1 MGFYIN
7 YVVCKI
13 FITLKAILLKTQI
26 IVTTHSPHILQI
38 DSKEE
43 IIVLDMDESGNVYK
57 KELELGE
64 YVVLGWTNEEILKD
78 VMGVEHNFLKLYLKV
93 IRNFEG
99 AEKVKRIQ
107 LCYVNIFVNRFRL

>member
-1 MGFYIN
+1 M
-7 YVVCKI
+7 VCKI

-64 YVVLGWTNEEILKD
+64 YVVLGWTNEEILKA

-93 IRNFEG
+93 IRNFED

>member
-1 MGFYIN
+1 MWYVKTESFYLGDVRGDLIYINYVVCKVKILFSSFSKIILFYIN

-43 IIVLDMDESGNVYK
+43 MIVLDMAESDNVYK

-64 YVVLGWTNEEILKD
+64 YGVLGWTNE
-78 VMGVEHNFLKLYLKV
+78 GLYLH
-93 IRNFEG
+93 
-99 AEKVKRIQ
+99 
-107 LCYVNIFVNRFRL
+107 

>member
-1 MGFYIN
+1 MWYVKLVDAMSNFKDKFPFYIN

-64 YVVLGWTNEEILKD
+64 YGVLGWINEEILKD
-78 VMGVEHNFLKLYLKV
+78 VMGVEHNF
-93 IRNFEG
+93 
-99 AEKVKRIQ
+99 
-107 LCYVNIFVNRFRL
+107 

>member
-1 MGFYIN
+1 MVCKVKILFSSFSKIILFYIN
-7 YVVCKI
+7 YVVCKL

-43 IIVLDMDESGNVYK
+43 MIVLDMAESGNVYK

-64 YVVLGWTNEEILKD
+64 YGVLMAGPMKAYIYIKSTLFI
-78 VMGVEHNFLKLYLKV
+78 GVLIFLKF
-93 IRNFEG
+93 IS
-99 AEKVKRIQ
+99 I
-107 LCYVNIFVNRFRL
+107 

>member
-1 MGFYIN
+1 MTFYIN

-43 IIVLDMDESGNVYK
+43 IIMLDIDESGNVYK
-57 KELELGE
+57 KEL
-64 YVVLGWTNEEILKD
+64 
-78 VMGVEHNFLKLYLKV
+78 
-93 IRNFEG
+93 
-99 AEKVKRIQ
+99 
-107 LCYVNIFVNRFRL
+107 

>member
-1 MGFYIN
+1 MFYINYVVCKDKSLLTLKDVYTLRFYIN

-13 FITLKAILLKTQI
+13 FITLKAILPKTQI

-43 IIVLDMDESGNVYK
+43 MIVLDMAESDNVYK

-64 YVVLGWTNEEILKD
+64 YGVLGWTNE
-78 VMGVEHNFLKLYLKV
+78 GLYLH
-93 IRNFEG
+93 
-99 AEKVKRIQ
+99 
-107 LCYVNIFVNRFRL
+107 

>member
-1 MGFYIN
+1 MYNLSHLLQLYLFYINYVVCKECLVGYPCTLSSQFYIN

-13 FITLKAILLKTQI
+13 FITLKTILPKTQI

-43 IIVLDMDESGNVYK
+43 MIVLDMAESDNVYK

-64 YVVLGWTNEEILKD
+64 YGVLGWTNE
-78 VMGVEHNFLKLYLKV
+78 GLYLH
-93 IRNFEG
+93 
-99 AEKVKRIQ
+99 
-107 LCYVNIFVNRFRL
+107 

>member
-1 MGFYIN
+1 MLSLFWGFISTMWYVKILIVLVSCMLISLFYIN

-43 IIVLDMDESGNVYK
+43 IIVLDMDESDNVYK
-57 KELELGE
+57 K
-64 YVVLGWTNEEILKD
+64 
-78 VMGVEHNFLKLYLKV
+78 
-93 IRNFEG
+93 
-99 AEKVKRIQ
+99 
-107 LCYVNIFVNRFRL
+107 

>member
-1 MGFYIN
+1 
-7 YVVCKI
+7 
-13 FITLKAILLKTQI
+13 
-26 IVTTHSPHILQI
+26 
-38 DSKEE
+38 
-43 IIVLDMDESGNVYK
+43 MDESGNVYK

-99 AEKVKRIQ
+99 AEK
-107 LCYVNIFVNRFRL
+107 

>member
-1 MGFYIN
+1 MVCKVKTPSVLITLNRKFYIN

-13 FITLKAILLKTQI
+13 FITLKTILLKTQI

-43 IIVLDMDESGNVYK
+43 MFVLDMAESDNVYK

-64 YVVLGWTNEEILKD
+64 YGVLGWTNE
-78 VMGVEHNFLKLYLKV
+78 GLYLH
-93 IRNFEG
+93 
-99 AEKVKRIQ
+99 
-107 LCYVNIFVNRFRL
+107 